1 MKVLVIGAKG
11 MLGQALVSE
20 FSDGNEVH
28 AWDRGEIDITVE
40 QDLRL
45 KIQDLRPELIINAA
59 AYNDV
64 DGAEND
70 PVAAK
75 AVNGYAVGNL
85 ARVCSEL
92 DVPLIHFST
101 DYVFDGAKK
110 HGYDENAD
118 PLPISAY
125 GESKFLGEQQLA
137 TNATKYH
144 LIRLSRLFGPDATAI
159 GAKKSFVR
167 VMIDLAKTRKE
178 IEVVDEELS
187 CPTYAPDLA
196 RRAREIVDGK
206 MDYGIYHCTNSGA
219 VTWYGFAQ
227 EIFKIL
233 KMDVKLKAV
242 AASRFP
248 RPAKRPAYSILLNT
262 RLEPMRPWQEALR
275 EHLTQI
281 RD

>member
-70 PVAAK
+70 PAAAK

-85 ARVCSEL
+85 ARVSSEL

-137 TNATKYH
+137 TNATKYY

-178 IEVVDEELS
+178 IEIVDEELS

-206 MDYGIYHCTNSGA
+206 M
-219 VTWYGFAQ
+219 
-227 EIFKIL
+227 
-233 KMDVKLKAV
+233 
-242 AASRFP
+242 
-248 RPAKRPAYSILLNT
+248 
-262 RLEPMRPWQEALR
+262 
-275 EHLTQI
+275 
-281 RD
+281 

>member
-1 MKVLVIGAKG
+1 MKVLIIGAKG
-11 MLGQALVSE
+11 MLGQALVRE
-20 FSDGNEVH
+20 FSDGNEVLG
-28 AWDRGEIDITVE
+28 WDREQIDITVE

-70 PVAAK
+70 PAAAK

-85 ARVCSEL
+85 ARVSSEL

-137 TNATKYH
+137 TNAARYY
-144 LIRLSRLFGPDATAI
+144 LIRLSRLFGAEAAAP

-167 VMIDLAKTRKE
+167 VMRDLAGKRE
-178 IEVVDEELS
+178 ELEVVDEELS

-196 RRAREIVDGK
+196 KRTREIVASK
-206 MDYGIYHCTNSGA
+206 APFGIYHCPNSGET
-219 VTWYGFAQ
+219 TWYGFAQ
-227 EIFKIL
+227 EIFKVL
-233 KMDVKLKAV
+233 KMDVRLKAV

-262 RLEPMRPWQEALR
+262 KLEPMRPWQEALS
-275 EHLTQI
+275 EFLI
-281 RD
+281 SNS